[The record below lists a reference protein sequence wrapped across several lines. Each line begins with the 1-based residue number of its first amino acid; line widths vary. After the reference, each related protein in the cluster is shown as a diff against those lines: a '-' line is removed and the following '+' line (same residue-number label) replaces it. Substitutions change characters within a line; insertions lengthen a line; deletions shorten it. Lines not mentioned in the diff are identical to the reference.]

1 MSRRKGLVLD
11 ANILLRAVFGQR
23 VRELLEAY
31 EDEVG
36 FYSPDVCFDDAR
48 KYIPNVSG
56 CRRIDPAIGL
66 AVLHEVSHLVESV
79 DRSLYE
85 EYEKVAGERV
95 LPRDPDD
102 WPIVSVKPLWKAER
116 PRSTCARRKRFPGFV
131 PREFSGGGTWIVAL
145 GGTAASPGDLN
156 VSSLF
161 GMT

>member
-1 MSRRKGLVLD
+1 VACERAQMSQRKGLVLD

-48 KYIPNVSG
+48 KYIPNISA
-56 CRRIDPAIGL
+56 RRKIEPALGL
-66 AVLHEVSHLVESV
+66 TVLDEVSHLVESV

-85 EYEKVAGERV
+85 EYEKVARERV

-102 WPIVSVKPLWKAER
+102 WPIVSVALLLD
-116 PRSTCARRKRFPGFV
+116 FPIWTEDQDFFG
-131 PREFSGGGTWIVAL
+131 SGVATWTTDRVEL
-145 GGTAASPGDLN
+145 YLRGE
-156 VSSLF
+156 
-161 GMT
+161 